1 MFVKQNTVF
10 RGGDH
15 VITGEDSS
23 IILGFSDLSTF
34 LMKSESEIVTIT
46 PPSKDSKI
54 RLVLGNIWVNIK
66 KMLKDGTMEV
76 DMSQAVA
83 GIKGTTL
90 VLEETK
96 TSSTVKVL
104 EGVVTVTPK
113 HGGAAVSLKA
123 GQMLVVKAGTPSPVG
138 SLNVAAETARW
149 QPLLTAAS
157 LSTQVTTTETK
168 PSPGP
173 TQGNLAL
180 GKPARMSSQYSGTY
194 PAANGVDGNLGS
206 MFHTQGEKNP
216 WWQVDLQSSYAL
228 KTIVLHNRWPSY
240 ADRARTI
247 QVLLSQDGN
256 AWTTI
261 YRHNGTNFND
271 LTVDAGGRQ
280 ARYVRVQLA
289 ETNYLHL
296 MEVEVFGSGAAV
308 SQPQP
313 TPTPIDTGKTPVAV
327 QPVQKFN
334 NYNSN
339 VACSYTDKA
348 TFILK
353 EPIHVTQAALW
364 YDFGST
370 QNVTYTLMVSGKKI
384 GSGTVRKG
392 DCAAGYTWCQGIIEL
407 GDLGPGTYAVV
418 AAPARVCHNIKH
430 DGGNG
435 FIMISGV
442 PKK

>member
-1 MFVKQNTVF
+1 MFVKMNTIF
-10 RGGDH
+10 YAGDH
-15 VITGEDSS
+15 VVTGEDSS
-23 IILGFSDLSTF
+23 IILSFSDLSTF
-34 LMKSESEIVTIT
+34 LMKSESEIVTTT
-46 PPSKDSKI
+46 PPINESKI
-54 RLVLGNIWVNIK
+54 ALVAGNIWVNVK
-66 KMLKDGTMEV
+66 KMMKNGTMEI

-123 GQMLVVKAGTPSPVG
+123 GQMVVMKAGTPSPVG

-149 QPLLTAAS
+149 QPLLTTAS
-157 LSTQVTTTETK
+157 LGTPVTTTETK

-180 GKPARMSSQYSGTY
+180 GKPARMSSQYSESY
-194 PAANGVDGNLGS
+194 AAANGVDGNLGS

-216 WWQVDLQSSYAL
+216 WWQVDLQGSYAL

-256 AWTTI
+256 AWTTL
-261 YRHNGTNFND
+261 YKHNGTNFND
-271 LTVDAGGRQ
+271 LTVDAGGRP
-280 ARYVRVQLA
+280 ARFVRVQLA

-296 MEVEVFGSGAAV
+296 MEVEVFGTGTAV
-308 SQPQP
+308 TQPQP
-313 TPTPIDTGKTPVAV
+313 APVPV

-339 VACSYTDKA
+339 VECSFTDKA
-348 TFILK
+348 TFTLK

-370 QNVTYTLMVSGKKI
+370 QNVTYTLMASGKKI
-384 GSGTVRKG
+384 GSGTVKKG
-392 DCAAGYTWCQGIIEL
+392 DCAAGYTWCHGFMEL
-407 GDLGPGTYAVV
+407 GDLGPGTYTVV
-418 AAPARVCHNIKH
+418 AAPARVCHNVKH
-430 DGGNG
+430 DNGNG

-442 PKK
+442 PTK

>member
-1 MFVKQNTVF
+1 MSVTTRTVL
-10 RGGDH
+10 RPGDH
-15 VITGEDSS
+15 VVTGENSNVVISFKD
-23 IILGFSDLSTF
+23 IST
-34 LMKSESEIVTIT
+34 LMVKAESEVVLV
-46 PPSKDSKI
+46 PSPHPDVSKI
-54 RLVLGNIWVNIK
+54 GLALGNILVNFKRLVIDGEHEVRTNWVAI
-66 KMLKDGTMEV
+66 
-76 DMSQAVA
+76 

-113 HGGAAVSLKA
+113 RGGAAVSVKA
-123 GQMLVVKAGTPSPVG
+123 GQMIVVSAGGLSPVG
-138 SLNVAAETARW
+138 TLNVAAETARW
-149 QPLLTAAS
+149 QPLLTAAG
-157 LSTQVTTTETK
+157 LSTAVATPEPQ

-173 TQGNLAL
+173 TQANLAL
-180 GKPARMSSQYSGTY
+180 GKPVRMSSQYPGPY

-228 KTIVLHNRWPSY
+228 KSIVLHNRWASN

-261 YRHNGTNFND
+261 YRHNGTDFKD

-280 ARYVRVQLA
+280 ARFVRVQLA

-296 MEVEVFGSGAAV
+296 MEVEVFGTGTAV
-308 SQPQP
+308 TQPQP
-313 TPTPIDTGKTPVAV
+313 APVPV

-339 VACSYTDKA
+339 VECSYTDKA

-353 EPIHVTQAALW
+353 EPIHSTQAALW

-370 QNVTYTLMVSGKKI
+370 QNVTYTLMASGKKI

-392 DCAAGYTWCQGIIEL
+392 DCAAGYTWCHGFIEL
-407 GDLGPGTYAVV
+407 GDLGPGTYTVV
-418 AAPARVCHNIKH
+418 ATPARVCHNVKH
-430 DGGNG
+430 DSGNG

-442 PKK
+442 PKQ